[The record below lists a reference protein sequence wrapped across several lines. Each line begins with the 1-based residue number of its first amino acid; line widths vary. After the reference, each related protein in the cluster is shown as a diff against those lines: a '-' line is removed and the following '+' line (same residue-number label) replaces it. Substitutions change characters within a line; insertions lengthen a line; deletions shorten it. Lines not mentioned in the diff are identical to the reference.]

1 MKEVATDVAIIGA
14 GPIGLEL
21 AVGLKRA
28 GIEYLHFEKGQIAQT
43 ISQFPPQTRF
53 FSSSERIAIA
63 GVPIQKTDQAKC
75 TREEYLSYLRNIVCQ
90 FGLEVQTYEPV
101 ISLVRLET
109 DGFVIR
115 TQRSVGERICRAGS
129 VVLAIGDMAG
139 PRLLDIPGESLPHVS
154 HYFEEPHKYF
164 QRRVLIVGGKNSAV
178 EAALRCRQ
186 MGADVTVSYRRERFD
201 PKSVKYWLLP
211 EIEGRIKRG
220 EIHAHFST
228 QPVSIQPTQVTLA
241 SIAGGDTF
249 DVQVDFVLLLV
260 GYVADMRLFRMA
272 GARLQ
277 SPSEAPEIDE
287 QTMETSAPGLYAAGT
302 AVAGT
307 QQSYKLFI
315 ENCHIH
321 VDRIVAALTGAP
333 PPTAPPPLEQL
344 ET

>member
-1 MKEVATDVAIIGA
+1 
-14 GPIGLEL
+14 
-21 AVGLKRA
+21 
-28 GIEYLHFEKGQIAQT
+28 
-43 ISQFPPQTRF
+43 
-53 FSSSERIAIA
+53 
-63 GVPIQKTDQAKC
+63 
-75 TREEYLSYLRNIVCQ
+75 IVCQ
-90 FGLEVQTYEPV
+90 FGLEVYAYEPV
-101 ISLVRLET
+101 TSLVRVET
-109 DGFVIR
+109 DGFAVR
-115 TQRSVGERICRAGS
+115 TQTSDGERICRARS

-178 EAALRCRQ
+178 EAALRCHHV
-186 MGADVTVSYRRERFD
+186 GADVTVSYRRGQFD
-201 PKSVKYWLLP
+201 PKSVKNWILP

-220 EIHAHFST
+220 EIHTHFST
-228 QPVSIQPTQVTLA
+228 QPVSIQPTHVTLA
-241 SIAGGDTF
+241 SVAGGDTF
-249 DVQVDFVLLLV
+249 NVQADFVLLLV

-277 SPSEAPEIDE
+277 SPSDAPVLRE
-287 QTMETSAPGLYAAGT
+287 QTMETSVPGLYAAGA

-321 VDRIVAALTGAP
+321 VGRIVAALTGAP
-333 PPTAPPPLEQL
+333 PPTTPPPLEQL